1 MSDINMRKII
11 ERAKRE
17 AEQEYQEKKTISLR
31 YDADARKIFTA
42 EDIERMLE
50 EDEELRG
57 RTADMEKI
65 RCYGRIVETA
75 RWLESHSIEVVK
87 VEIESISASRPNV
100 VVTID
105 IRRLASF
112 KGEEKERLAAMMRD
126 ADTVFMSGIKDDVI
140 RQTFG
145 VEQIWRA

>member
-1 MSDINMRKII
+1 MSDINMREII

-31 YDADARKIFTA
+31 YDADARKIFTV
-42 EDIERMLE
+42 EDLGRMLN
-50 EDEELRG
+50 EDEEFRG
-57 RTADMEKI
+57 HTADMEKI
-65 RCYGRIVETA
+65 RCYGRIVEAA

-87 VEIESISASRPNV
+87 VEVERISADRPNAV
-100 VVTID
+100 VAVD

-112 KGEEKERLAAMMRD
+112 KGEEKGRFAAMMRD

-140 RQTFG
+140 RLTFC
-145 VEQIWRA
+145 VEQIWRG

>member
-1 MSDINMRKII
+1 MSDINMREII

-31 YDADARKIFTA
+31 YDADARKIITV
-42 EDIERMLE
+42 EDLERMLN
-50 EDEELRG
+50 EDEEFRG
-57 RTADMEKI
+57 YTADMEKI
-65 RCYGRIVETA
+65 RCYGRIVEAA

-87 VEIESISASRPNV
+87 VEVERISAERSNTV
-100 VVTID
+100 VAID

-140 RQTFG
+140 RLTFG
-145 VEQIWRA
+145 VERIWRG

>member
-1 MSDINMRKII
+1 MNDMNMRELI
-11 ERAKRE
+11 ERAKRD
-17 AEQEYQEKKTISLR
+17 AEREYQEKKTISLR

-42 EDIERMLE
+42 EDIERMME
-50 EDEELRG
+50 EDEEFRG

-65 RCYGRIVETA
+65 RCFGRIVEIA

-126 ADTVFMSGIKDDVI
+126 ADTAFMSGIKDDVI

>member
-1 MSDINMRKII
+1 MNDKNMRELI
-11 ERAKRE
+11 ERAKRD
-17 AEQEYQEKKTISLR
+17 AEREYQEKKTISLR

-50 EDEELRG
+50 EDEEFRG

-112 KGEEKERLAAMMRD
+112 KGEEKERLASMMRD